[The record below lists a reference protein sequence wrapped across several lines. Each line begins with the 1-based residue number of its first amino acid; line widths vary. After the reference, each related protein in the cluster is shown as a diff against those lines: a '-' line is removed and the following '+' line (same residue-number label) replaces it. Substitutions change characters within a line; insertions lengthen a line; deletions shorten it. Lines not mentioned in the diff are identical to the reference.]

1 MDEPLAVLLLP
12 SQLEGFALE
21 AHARELL
28 TIPRVIA
35 LEPSRVRTPRFMR
48 TSAAVRQASRLRLP
62 GALRLIVLYHP
73 AQYPLARALSAHH
86 VEAELWYLAPDPG
99 SLTGG
104 GREADELIA
113 FDALARE
120 RAAGTLEVI
129 DGGLEAEQSLRLR
142 LRELGVISARAF
154 LPEARFGGRAPKGY
168 LRPR

>member
-12 SQLEGFALE
+12 SQLEGFGLE

-48 TSAAVRQASRLRLP
+48 TAAVVRQASRLRLP
-62 GALRLIVLYHP
+62 GALRLLVLYHP

-86 VEAELWYLAPDPG
+86 LEAELWYVAQDPA

-104 GREADELIA
+104 GREADELLA
-113 FDALARE
+113 FNALALE
-120 RAAGTLEVI
+120 RAAGTVDVI
-129 DGGLEAEQSLRLR
+129 DGGVEEQSLRLR

-154 LPEARFGGRAPKGY
+154 LPEARFGGRAHKGY
-168 LRPR
+168 RWPR